1 MLQAWTII
9 IVLLSYQNKSC
20 NWKLT
25 SQIEIKS
32 NFPNYVL
39 IGATKHTNSINSQSV
54 WTKSCVIETFYSL
67 SCLNTLSEIQ
77 SYVCNSQIASYL
89 IVFVLPIAC
98 FIKGKSA
105 SSDKDARTSESSV
118 VDFNYHITWIQ
129 NHGFFS
135 MRVLK
140 HWDRTSSSYFETQ
153 LRNNFCVSNRRNQE
167 RSRT

>member
-54 WTKSCVIETFYSL
+54 WTKSCVIETFYAL

-105 SSDKDARTSESSV
+105 SSDECAIKMHELQSRVWSISIITSHESKIT
-118 VDFNYHITWIQ
+118 DFFLCAYSSIEIERHRAI
-129 NHGFFS
+129 
-135 MRVLK
+135 LK
-140 HWDRTSSSYFETQ
+140 
-153 LRNNFCVSNRRNQE
+153 LN
-167 RSRT
+167 